1 MQRAVREIT
10 VIPPTL
16 LQKSFTDNKFT
27 TKRKVAAYARVSTDN
42 EEQLSSFE
50 AQRDYYMKY
59 IKSKVE
65 WEFVDIYKDEGISG
79 TSTKK
84 RDGFN
89 RMISDAL
96 EGKIDLIITKSVSRF
111 ARNTVDSLTTVRQL
125 KEKGVEIYFEKEN
138 IFTMDSKGELL
149 ITIMSSLAQ
158 EESRNLS
165 ENVTWGQRKR
175 LADGKISLPYKQFLG
190 YEKGEDGL
198 PKIVEKEAKVIR
210 QIYKSFLD
218 GKTPSVIAKNLT
230 AKGIPTPSGKQ
241 TWQSST
247 VESILKNEKYKGDAL
262 LQKTFTTDFL
272 TKKKKVNQGEVPQ
285 YYVENSHPFIINPEV
300 FDLVQEEMQKRKA
313 SGKQRGYTNCFSN
326 KILCAECGSFYGC
339 KIWHSNS
346 KYRRIIWQCNH
357 KYKNKEKCK
366 TPHLY
371 EDELKKA
378 FVGAFNSIIQNKDDV
393 ISSYDVIIER
403 LTDNKA
409 LDLEQNKL
417 QDELDEI
424 IERIRRCVEEN
435 ANTAIEQEDYNK
447 KYSALV
453 EHYNAIKKQL
463 KGIEVKRTER
473 AAKKQNILRFIETLR
488 QSSEILLEFEED
500 IWNAT
505 IESVKVNS
513 QENITFIFKDG
524 TEIDWK
530 I

>member
-1 MQRAVREIT
+1 MILNIT
-10 VIPPTL
+10 AEVL
-16 LQKSFTDNKFT
+16 NLQEF
-27 TKRKVAAYARVSTDN
+27 DN
-42 EEQLSSFE
+42 EVFKEQIKEIRISSPNTLV
-50 AQRDYYMKY
+50 Y
-59 IKSKVE
+59 I
-65 WEFVDIYKDEGISG
+65 FTDEGISG
-79 TSTKK
+79 TSTKN

-96 EGKIDLIITKSVSRF
+96 NGNIDLIITKSVSRF
-111 ARNTVDSLTTVRQL
+111 ARNTVDSLSTVRLL

-138 IFTMDSKGELL
+138 IYTMDSKGELL

-175 LADGKISLPYKQFLG
+175 FADGKISLPYKQFLG

-210 QIYKSFLD
+210 QIYKAFLD
-218 GKTPSVIAKNLT
+218 GKTPSLIAKNLT
-230 AKGIPTPSGKQ
+230 AKGILTPSGKQ
-241 TWQSST
+241 KWQSST
-247 VESILKNEKYKGDAL
+247 VESILTNEKYKGDAL

-285 YYVENSHPFIINPEV
+285 YYVENSHPAIISPEV

-326 KILCAECGSFYGC
+326 KIVCAECGSFYGC

-378 FVGAFNSIIQNKDDV
+378 FVGAFNSILQNKDDV
-393 ISSYDVIIER
+393 ISSYDAIIEK
-403 LTDNKA
+403 LTDKRL
-409 LDLEQNKL
+409 LDLEHNKL
-417 QDELDEI
+417 QEELDKI
-424 IERIRRCVEEN
+424 IELIRKCVEEN
-435 ANTAIEQEDYNK
+435 ANTAIEQQDYNK
-447 KYSALV
+447 KYSTLV
-453 EHYNAIKKQL
+453 ENYNDIKKKL
-463 KGIEVKRTER
+463 ETIESKKIER
-473 AAKKQNILRFIETLR
+473 AAKKQKILRFIETLR
-488 QSSEILLEFEED
+488 QSNEILLEFEEA

-505 IESVKVNS
+505 IELVKVNS
-513 QENITFIFKDG
+513 HESITFIFKDG
-524 TEIDWK
+524 TEIYWE